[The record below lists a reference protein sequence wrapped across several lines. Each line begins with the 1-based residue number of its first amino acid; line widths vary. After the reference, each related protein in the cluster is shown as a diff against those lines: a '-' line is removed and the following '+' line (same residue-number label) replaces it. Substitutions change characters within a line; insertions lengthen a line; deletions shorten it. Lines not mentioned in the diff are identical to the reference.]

1 VITEQHL
8 RAAVDERLTRGAGA
22 ASIKASLTALA
33 VDESAFRVVAAAFI
47 KMRLDDA
54 AATREQGTAL
64 DDEDMYKGGLI
75 DGFVLGVIAARQEAH
90 G

>member
-1 VITEQHL
+1 
-8 RAAVDERLTRGAGA
+8 
-22 ASIKASLTALA
+22 
-33 VDESAFRVVAAAFI
+33 VVAAAFI